1 MDKIAYN
8 EHVFDNGLRID
19 MKKYDRLKKNFTWIV
34 AGSILGFAFLLLVIV
49 QVFMVDSDQVVVLID
64 GKEQGI
70 YSLGENA
77 EVRVETD
84 YGYNVLTIKDG
95 QAYVS
100 EADCENQVCAHTQ
113 PIGRAGGQIVCLP
126 HRVVIRLKTT
136 EKSEIDAVTN

>member
-1 MDKIAYN
+1 MKLSDKY
-8 EHVFDNGLRID
+8 
-19 MKKYDRLKKNFTWIV
+19 MKNITWILAGGVLAV
-34 AGSILGFAFLLLVIV
+34 AILSAIISRVFL
-49 QVFMVDSDQVVVLID
+49 VDSDQVVVLID

-113 PIGRAGGQIVCLP
+113 PISRAGGQIVCLP